1 MRQDARGSRG
11 LLQSFCDVICGSIH
25 RYHTAINKTLAYLI
39 PARILGEFD
48 ESQANEVGSG
58 VRSYSDHETYGIL
71 VVKPAEKLPGFEI
84 GLPRTSNVDISGIT
98 GS

>member
-11 LLQSFCDVICGSIH
+11 FLQSFCDVICRSVH
-25 RYHTAINKTLAYLI
+25 RYHTVINKTLAYLVT
-39 PARILGEFD
+39 ARILGEFD

-58 VRSYSDHETYGIL
+58 VRYYSDHKAYAIL
-71 VVKPAEKLPGFEI
+71 VVKPADKLPGFEI
-84 GLPRTSNVDISGIT
+84 GLPRTFNVDIGGIT